1 MPSIR
6 PTAPLTLLACA
17 VMGAAIGLLLQVA
30 RSSAGLAPLVPP
42 YSLPLT
48 LVVLALGVLTL
59 GIVLRRM
66 VTRETGGNVNPQTAV
81 VILSAARASQFVG
94 CLLGGFAVGL
104 ALSLATRSVPAPI
117 ETWLP
122 MLSAAGAAVVL
133 LVCGAIAEYLCRIP
147 PDDDDAE
154 RDTASGP
161 DTLDAPA

>member
-1 MPSIR
+1 MPSVR

-48 LVVLALGVLTL
+48 LVILALGVLTL

-66 VTRETGGNVNPQTAV
+66 VTRDTGGNVNPQTAV
-81 VILSAARASQFVG
+81 AILSAARASQFVG

-104 ALSLATRSVPAPI
+104 ALSLITRSVPAPV

-122 MLSAAGAAVVL
+122 MLSAAGAAIVL

-154 RDTASGP
+154 RDASTGP
-161 DTLDAPA
+161 DILDAPA